1 MNGNQIGIGRAAAL
15 VAFVLACFTI
25 SQLFA
30 FPGSVAAQSG
40 RKQPTQPRQYDKPKP
55 KPTEPATTPT
65 TPTEPKPG
73 ETPGDKPK
81 PKDSGDNGQD
91 GQDDGIKIETQLVSV
106 PFTATDKRN
115 RYINDLAKEN
125 IQVFEDGKPQEIF
138 SFVRES
144 DQPLTFAILFDVS
157 GSQQYSIPQQ
167 REAASLFF
175 QRIMRPD
182 KDLAAIVTFRRDIE
196 VRQKL
201 TSNVRSISRALDD
214 IRFDEGSAQSRGGTP
229 PVILDPG
236 ISGTSLY
243 DAVYLTA
250 DEMLSREAGRRVII
264 ILTDGEDTTSQYKR
278 DQASDMALRNEA
290 QVYVIGIPGAAP
302 NGYGGY
308 NYGGVNRGD
317 MIKMCEATGGRAF
330 FPQRESDYIAAF
342 RQIEEDLR
350 QQYIVSYSPENTNR
364 DGNFRAISIKVNR
377 PDAKDLRVLTR
388 KGYYAK

>member
-1 MNGNQIGIGRAAAL
+1 MKGSHSGFGPSASLAL
-15 VAFVLACFTI
+15 LALALFSV
-25 SQLFA
+25 SQLFT
-30 FPGSVAAQSG
+30 FGGSVLAQSG

-55 KPTEPATTPT
+55 KPTDSTTPT
-65 TPTEPKPG
+65 TPTDPKPADG
-73 ETPGDKPK
+73 QGDKPK
-81 PKDSGDNGQD
+81 PRDPADGGQD
-91 GQDDGIKIETQLVSV
+91 GGDDGIKIETQLVSV

-144 DQPLTFAILFDVS
+144 DLPLTFAILFDVS

-175 QRIMRPD
+175 RRIMRAD

-201 TSNVRSISRALDD
+201 TSNVRSITRALDD
-214 IRFDEGSAQSRGGTP
+214 IRFEEGSAQSRGGTP
-229 PVILDPG
+229 PVVLDPG
-236 ISGTSLY
+236 ITGTSLY
-243 DAVYLTA
+243 DAVYVTA

-264 ILTDGEDTTSQYKR
+264 VLTDGDDTTSQYKR
-278 DQASDMALRNEA
+278 DQASDMALRTEA
-290 QVYVIGIPGAAP
+290 QVYVIGIPPAAP

-308 NYGGVNRGD
+308 NYGSVNRGD
-317 MIKMCEATGGRAF
+317 MSRMCEATGGRAF
-330 FPQRESDYIAAF
+330 FPQRESDYVAAF
-342 RQIEEDLR
+342 QQIEEDLR

-364 DGNFRAISIKVNR
+364 DGKFRAISIKVNR
-377 PDAKDLRVLTR
+377 PDSKDLRVLTR